1 MIHGG
6 ESFVALAEA
15 LQNAL
20 FACGGVPAEHRTDSL
35 SACYRNR
42 DGSYASDFTSRYK
55 ELLDQQQSSA
65 SP

>member
-1 MIHGG
+1 VGDLWGG

-20 FACGGVPAEHRTDSL
+20 EACGGVPAEHRTDSL

-42 DGSYASDFTSRYK
+42 AGSYAGDYSSRY
-55 ELLDQQQSSA
+55 SSI
-65 SP
+65 PMLGPLR